1 MNFKSAFLILAAAIP
16 VLAPQVSF
24 AQNSCYDL
32 WYARNEIYQR
42 KGYCFQTRLARQ
54 TFGNTNCY
62 TRAPQF
68 TRAEQLRIESI
79 RREERRRGC
88 NVN

>member
-1 MNFKSAFLILAAAIP
+1 MKLKLVLLILAAAVP
-16 VLAPQVSF
+16 MMAPQVSF

-32 WYARNEIYQR
+32 WYARNEIYHR
-42 KGYCFQTRLARQ
+42 NGYCFQTQMGRR
-54 TFGNTNCY
+54 TFGNDNCY

-68 TRAEQLRIESI
+68 TRAEKLRIESI